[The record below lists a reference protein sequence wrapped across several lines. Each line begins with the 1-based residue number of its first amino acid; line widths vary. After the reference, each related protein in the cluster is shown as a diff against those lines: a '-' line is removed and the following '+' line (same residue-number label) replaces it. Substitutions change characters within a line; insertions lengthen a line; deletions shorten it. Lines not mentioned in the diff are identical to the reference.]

1 MNNLNLKNIVEKLLD
16 TFLEAGKIAKEI
28 SRRGVK
34 ITIKADK
41 SPVTDGDLAVDQ
53 LLKDKITYLT
63 PDIPIISEET
73 VSIGIENQNKNFWLI
88 DPIDG
93 TKAYIK
99 KKDEYTL
106 NAALI
111 INLKPAV
118 GIIYAPEK
126 DRLFFSYGKYLAFE
140 INNGK
145 KTTLNCKKINTNEI
159 IALANSDNTP
169 SEVLDVYKKYKVRYE
184 NIVWKGK
191 IKGRTYKKGTDE
203 IRYKGTMVQF
213 LDSEDETTYEV
224 VSVNNDGQAK
234 LEGKTELVPVEELFD
249 VNNFAIRNP
258 LSILL
263 RKDETDPKDQ
273 IGKLPDQVIFGMMIK
288 KSLIYIPLLSKKN

>member
-1 MNNLNLKNIVEKLLD
+1 MNNLNLKNIVEELLD

-41 SPVTDGDLAVDQ
+41 SPVTDGDLAVDRH
-53 LLKDKITYLT
+53 LRDKIVNLT

-73 VSIGIENQNKNFWLI
+73 VNREIKNQNKTFWLI

-93 TKAYIK
+93 TKSYIK
-99 KKDEYTL
+99 KEDEYTL

-126 DRLFFSYGKYLAFE
+126 GRLFFSYGKDLAFE

-145 KTTLNCKKINTNEI
+145 KTILNCKKMNANKI
-159 IALANSDNTP
+159 IALANSDKTP
-169 SEVLDVYKKYKVRYE
+169 TEVLDIYKKYKVSQIIKMTSSIKFCVLAAGEADIYAANARAFEWDIAAGHTILEHAGGSVTTHNEKEIFY
-184 NIVWKGK
+184 GK
-191 IKGRTYKKGTDE
+191 KDYKNLP
-203 IRYKGTMVQF
+203 II
-213 LDSEDETTYEV
+213 
-224 VSVNNDGQAK
+224 AK
-234 LEGKTELVPVEELFD
+234 RSSNLEK
-249 VNNFAIRNP
+249 
-258 LSILL
+258 
-263 RKDETDPKDQ
+263 
-273 IGKLPDQVIFGMMIK
+273 
-288 KSLIYIPLLSKKN
+288 